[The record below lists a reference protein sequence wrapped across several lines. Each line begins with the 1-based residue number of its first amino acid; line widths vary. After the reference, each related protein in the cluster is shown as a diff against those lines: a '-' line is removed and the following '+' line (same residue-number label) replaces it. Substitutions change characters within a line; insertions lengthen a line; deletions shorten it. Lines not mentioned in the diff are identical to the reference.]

1 MKICLVLFSFSSLG
15 FGQVN
20 TGYPLVDAKMAA
32 IPSAS
37 ANSTDAIAI
46 ISMLISKLT
55 KLELFFIGRH
65 QISAMMYQECLT

>member
-32 IPSAS
+32 IQVLQQ
-37 ANSTDAIAI
+37 TQR
-46 ISMLISKLT
+46 MRLQL
-55 KLELFFIGRH
+55 
-65 QISAMMYQECLT
+65 YQC